1 MPIRVETTTNL
12 TSISA
17 EGISPFDSHIQIPG
31 TAHICAAT
39 DRSSSMKA
47 DQGQP
52 NPTTQS
58 ARPRPKAG
66 DLHGMYNL
74 PPYFPTTGV
83 LDHRL
88 HR

>member
-1 MPIRVETTTNL
+1 
-12 TSISA
+12 
-17 EGISPFDSHIQIPG
+17 
-31 TAHICAAT
+31 
-39 DRSSSMKA
+39 MKA